1 MKTLLALAVG
11 VVPALATGVAS
22 AQNGTMM
29 NGGGWGG
36 NWMGGYGGFWMP
48 ILVVVVVGLI
58 AWIVMRKNK

>member
-1 MKTLLALAVG
+1 MKTLNALGVPLVLAF
-11 VVPALATGVAS
+11 ATSAAY
-22 AQNGTMM
+22 AQNATMM